1 VQMLSLP
8 PRGGRTVS
16 LIVVRIGVDGVILT
30 ASDRASI
37 ERIIA
42 DLRDGGFD
50 VALFNESDKTLD
62 FSSSEAFFRL

>member
-1 VQMLSLP
+1 
-8 PRGGRTVS
+8 